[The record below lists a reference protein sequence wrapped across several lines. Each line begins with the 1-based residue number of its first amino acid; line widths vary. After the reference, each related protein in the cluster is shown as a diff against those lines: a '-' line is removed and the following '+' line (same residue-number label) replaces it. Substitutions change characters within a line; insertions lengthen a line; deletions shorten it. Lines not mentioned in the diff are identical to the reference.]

1 MLRIGDLG
9 RKKKL
14 ANTRPT
20 IMRWTLLF
28 ASVAPINSFLTLK
41 RHCFL
46 AKNYASASLNAFAS
60 IQDQFENGTRPEPVL
75 HSMEDLD
82 DDEAWQSS
90 LELAEKPYVS
100 SLFTA
105 QPEWKS
111 FLESLTNKDSQS
123 NVMDPLWEQVKKEAM
138 DALGPEPAAGPQLY
152 LGILSQPCLF
162 EAIVTIIANEIET
175 ELMQATE
182 LKNLFLSMLTP
193 EDDISIHLDVMA
205 VAMRSQSVGNAMMA
219 TLFHNGLHALVCY
232 RVGHRLWLEGR
243 TGLAYYMQ
251 STVSRKYSADIHPAA
266 QMGSG
271 VYLNTGGGVV
281 IGETAVVGND
291 VSIFQGVTLGGTGK
305 EAGDRHPKVGD
316 GVILHDGATVLGN
329 IRVGDGAV
337 ITAKSIVTKPVP
349 PLARVSGIPA
359 KVIGYRECTNK
370 EFEGDYLE
378 QHLGFKY
385 MERWQEL
392 TDLRVSEE

>member
-1 MLRIGDLG
+1 L
-9 RKKKL
+9 
-14 ANTRPT
+14 
-20 IMRWTLLF
+20 
-28 ASVAPINSFLTLK
+28 S
-41 RHCFL
+41 
-46 AKNYASASLNAFAS
+46 S
-60 IQDQFENGTRPEPVL
+60 IQDHLENGTLPEYVL
-75 HSMEDLD
+75 HSIEDR
-82 DDEAWQSS
+82 DEDKAGHSS
-90 LELAEKPYVS
+90 FELTEKPYVS
-100 SLFTA
+100 SLFIA
-105 QPEWKS
+105 RPEWKS
-111 FLESLTNKDSQS
+111 FLESLINEDSQS
-123 NVMDPLWEQVKKEAM
+123 SVMDPLWEQVKKEAM

-152 LGILSQPCLF
+152 LGILSQPCLL
-162 EAIVTIIANEIET
+162 EAIVTIIANEIGT

-193 EDDISIHLDVMA
+193 QDDISIHLDVMA

-243 TGLAYYMQ
+243 TGLAYYIQ

-266 QMGSG
+266 RMGSG
-271 VYLNTGGGVV
+271 IYLNTGGGVV

-291 VSIFQGVTLGGTGK
+291 VTILQGVTLGGTGK

-316 GVILHDGATVLGN
+316 GVILNDGATVLGN

-359 KVIGYRECTNK
+359 KVIGYRECTNE
-370 EFEGDYLE
+370 EFERDDLDL
-378 QHLGFKY
+378 HLGFKY
-385 MERWQEL
+385 MKQWQEL
-392 TDLRVSEE
+392 TETRVSEE